1 MAIKLNDTLALKREI
16 KTYGFAEP
24 WWNGSKEKK
33 VVIQYCK
40 GAKKFQHFPRPT
52 SIFTGRIKDIEWRE
66 ITGRGTVF
74 SWTITHR
81 GTANFRE
88 VEPYAVACVTFD
100 EANVNHIANMVNC
113 KAEDLKVGMRVEPYW
128 MPLDDGKHLLMFQPE
143 KK

>member
-1 MAIKLNDTLALKREI
+1 MSMQLNDTLGLKREI

-40 GAKKFQHFPRPT
+40 ATKKYQHFPRPT

-66 ITGRGTVF
+66 ISGKGTVF

-81 GTANFRE
+81 GTASFRE

-100 EANVNHIANMVNC
+100 EAGVNHIANMVNC